1 MTQDNKEILDGLKDA
16 IESLR
21 RQISELET
29 RVEAFSQALEEPEV
43 VEEPE
48 IVEETVE
55 EPLAVD
61 IDADIQI
68 EDIPVDIEVGDAPV
82 EVTPLEENVFDFQ
95 DTPAAPRKD
104 KKERR
109 PSAGGYKWRTDLPG
123 VQVKNIRSGISLYD
137 RALYINSLFRED
149 FALYD
154 TTIGHLNELGS
165 LDDAVEYLSA
175 QFADW
180 DFGSEVVYSFMM
192 SLRKKFR

>member
-29 RVEAFSQALEEPEV
+29 RVEAFSQALAEPEV
-43 VEEPE
+43 EQAPE

-55 EPLAVD
+55 EPVAVD
-61 IDADIQI
+61 IEADIQM
-68 EDIPVDIEVGDAPV
+68 EDIPVDLEVGEAPV

-104 KKERR
+104 RKERKS
-109 PSAGGYKWRTDLPG
+109 SANGYKWRTDLPG

-137 RALYINSLFRED
+137 RALYINSLFGED

-154 TTIGHLNELGS
+154 TTIGHLNELDS

-175 QFADW
+175 QFSDW